1 MEEGGRKVHI
11 RVTVHEKIIPTAGDF
26 ENNRG
31 VWAREGRQ
39 PGEIGTYKGSDIS
52 KKPSEKNTPLT

>member
-1 MEEGGRKVHI
+1 MEGGGRKVHI
-11 RVTVHEKIIPTAGDF
+11 RVTVHEKIIPTAVDI

-39 PGEIGTYKGSDIS
+39 PGEVGTYKGSDIS
-52 KKPSEKNTPLT
+52 KKPSEKNTRLT